1 MIRTLPEWAQLALT
15 FVALAWMAWH
25 GAPTWAYALPVRI
38 WMCSASE
45 ERH

>member
-1 MIRTLPEWAQLALT
+1 VRRVRAPGPMAALVV
-15 FVALAWMAWH
+15 FVVTMVGMAV
-25 GAPTWAYALPVRI
+25 APTWAYALPVRI

>member
-25 GAPTWAYALPVRI
+25 GAPPWAYALPVLI
-38 WMCSASE
+38 WMCSGSE
-45 ERH
+45 EHD